1 MLGEKN
7 KWIAYKYTMPTVA
20 VVVIVGLLPIL
31 YSIFISLFE
40 FELTAEAQPF
50 IGIKNYITLLSDGRF
65 IHAATFTVSF
75 ALIATTAEVILGFT
89 LAYLL
94 YSKNI
99 APKFSA
105 TVRVLMLVPYM
116 VAPVVIS
123 YTFKTLIYDVN
134 FGYLNA
140 FLKLLNLPVFNMFEG
155 QTNAAIGV
163 MIMEIFLRT
172 PFTILILYSGLSTI
186 SEHIIEAAK
195 IDGAGTWMRLRRV
208 IIPILKPV
216 IFVSFIFRFMDALK
230 MFDEMFVLTR
240 GGPGYSTENLSLYV
254 SSQGFEFFHMG
265 KASAAAVIFFLLVA
279 IVTGA
284 LYITFNMKISLRR
297 QENDKKKSI

>member
-1 MLGEKN
+1 MLGGKN

-20 VVVIVGLLPIL
+20 IVVIVGLLPIL

-40 FELTAEAQPF
+40 FELTAVAQPF
-50 IGIKNYITLLSDGRF
+50 IGIKNYLDLLGDERF

-75 ALIATTAEVILGFT
+75 ALIATVAEVLLGFT

-105 TVRVLMLVPYM
+105 TVRVLMLIPYM

-140 FLKLLNLPVFNMFEG
+140 IFKAVNIPVFNMFEG
-155 QTNAAIGV
+155 PNNAAIGV
-163 MIMEIFLRT
+163 LIMEIFLRT

-186 SEHIIEAAK
+186 SEQIIEAAR
-195 IDGAGTWMRLRRV
+195 IDGAGTWMRLKKI

-230 MFDEMFVLTR
+230 MFDEMYVLTR

-254 SSQGFEFFHMG
+254 SAQGFEFFHMG

-279 IVTGA
+279 LVTGVI
-284 LYITFNMKISLRR
+284 YMIFNMNTGQWR
-297 QENDKKKSI
+297 QKK